1 MLTLFIDISD
11 IRRLFLI
18 TPEEIT
24 GQVNVLTEND
34 FKIWL
39 FEAVNFLNLIYT
51 DFAFSTD
58 APKHRLSKPA
68 AVYEG
73 ITELYES
80 LLESLD
86 HPALKNKNILASYGY
101 IHGDLLYFQLEVNDD
116 DQ

>member
-11 IRRLFLI
+11 IRRLFLT
-18 TPEEIT
+18 TPEENT
-24 GQVNVLTEND
+24 GEVNILTEND

-51 DFAFSTD
+51 DFTFSTD
-58 APKHRLSKPA
+58 APKLKLSKPA
-68 AVYEG
+68 PVYDG

-86 HPALKNKNILASYGY
+86 HPQLKNKDILASYGY
-101 IHGDLLYFQLEVNDD
+101 IHGDLLYFQLEVSDD
-116 DQ
+116 Y

>member
-18 TPEEIT
+18 TPEENT
-24 GQVNVLTEND
+24 GEINVLTEND
-34 FKIWL
+34 FKVWL

-51 DFAFSTD
+51 DFAFT
-58 APKHRLSKPA
+58 AEPPKHKLSKPA
-68 AVYEG
+68 PVYEG

-86 HPALKNKNILASYGY
+86 HPELKDKEILASYGY
-101 IHGDLLYFQLEVNDD
+101 VHGDLLYFQLEVGDD
-116 DQ
+116 N

>member
-18 TPEEIT
+18 TPEENT
-24 GQVNVLTEND
+24 GEINTLTEND

-51 DFAFSTD
+51 DFAFSAD

-80 LLESLD
+80 LIESLD
-86 HPALKNKNILASYGY
+86 HPELKDKDILSSYGY
-101 IHGDLLYFQLEVNDD
+101 IHGDLLYFQLEVEHVD
-116 DQ
+116 

>member
-18 TPEEIT
+18 TPEENT
-24 GQVNVLTEND
+24 GEINTLTEND

-51 DFAFSTD
+51 DFAFSAD

-80 LLESLD
+80 LIESLD
-86 HPALKNKNILASYGY
+86 HPELKDKDILSSYGY
-101 IHGDLLYFQLEVNDD
+101 IHGDLLYFQLEVSHDN
-116 DQ
+116 

>member
-18 TPEEIT
+18 TPEENT
-24 GQVNVLTEND
+24 GQINVLTEND

-51 DFAFSTD
+51 DFAFSAD
-58 APKHRLSKPA
+58 APKHKLSKPA
-68 AVYEG
+68 PVYEG

-86 HPALKNKNILASYGY
+86 HPDLKDKEILASYGY
-101 IHGDLLYFQLEVNDD
+101 IHGDLLYFQLEVKDD
-116 DQ
+116 D

>member
-18 TPEEIT
+18 TPEENT
-24 GQVNVLTEND
+24 GEINTLTEND

-51 DFAFSTD
+51 DFAFSAD
-58 APKHRLSKPA
+58 ASKHRLSKPA

-80 LLESLD
+80 LIESLD
-86 HPALKNKNILASYGY
+86 HPALKDKDILSSYGY
-101 IHGDLLYFQLEVNDD
+101 IHGDLLYFQLEVEHVD
-116 DQ
+116 